1 VNYFFEWKLRKN
13 NRYGMNKKLIWIIT
27 SLVLIIVVLILLKK
41 KGIIGKDQGIKVTTE
56 KAVKRTITET
66 VNASGKV
73 YPEIEV
79 KVSPDISGEIVQLNV
94 VEGDSVRKGQVLA
107 RIYADIY
114 NSQRD
119 QAAAIVTQSRA
130 QVQNSTAQL
139 AALKATLDQ
148 AEVTYKRQKQLLD
161 EKVISRA
168 EFEQADQ
175 NYKTAKAQYN
185 AAVEGIRGSQASVQ
199 SAQAQLARANKDV
212 SRATIV
218 APMDGVV
225 SLLAVKKGE
234 RVVGTAQM
242 AGTEMLRVADMSVM
256 EVRVNVGEND
266 IPKVQ
271 LGDSAIVEVDAYN
284 NRKFKGI
291 VTKIASS
298 NTTAASAAQA
308 ATSTEVTNYEVHI
321 RLLPESYNDLIA
333 GSKSKSS
340 PFRPGM
346 NASAD
351 IQTKTHTNVL
361 AVPINAVTTR
371 EKNSNRAPGDN
382 KSDDKK
388 DNDNNKDDGNAQ
400 VNEEDLEEVVFILSA
415 DKGTVKKV
423 KVKTDIQD
431 INYIEIASGLRGGEE
446 VVAGPYSVVSKTL
459 KDGDK
464 VKVVPKEELFEADQ
478 SK

>member
-1 VNYFFEWKLRKN
+1 
-13 NRYGMNKKLIWIIT
+13 M
-27 SLVLIIVVLILLKK
+27 ILLLVILKK
-41 KGIIGKDQGIKVTTE
+41 QGVIGKAEGTKVTAE
-56 KAVKRTITET
+56 KAANRTIIET

-73 YPEIEV
+73 YPEVEV
-79 KVSPDISGEIVQLNV
+79 KVSPDISGEIVELNV
-94 VEGDSVRKGQVLA
+94 SEGDSVRKGQVLA

-119 QAAAIVTQSRA
+119 QAAAVVSQYQA
-130 QVQNSTAQL
+130 QVLNSTAQL
-139 AALKATLDQ
+139 DALKATLDQ

-161 EKVISRA
+161 DKVISRA

-175 NYKTAKAQYN
+175 AIKTARAQYN
-185 AAVEGIRGSQASVQ
+185 AALQGIKGSEASVQ
-199 SAQAQLARANKDV
+199 SAQAQLSRASKDV
-212 SRATIV
+212 RRATLV

-256 EVRVNVGEND
+256 ELRVNVGEND

-271 LGDSAIVEVDAYN
+271 LNDSALVEVDAYA
-284 NRKFKGI
+284 NRKFKGV

-298 NTTAASAAQA
+298 NTTAAQSS
-308 ATSTEVTNYEVHI
+308 TVSTVSSTEVTNYEVHI
-321 RLLPESYNDLIA
+321 RLLPESYEDLLA
-333 GSKSKSS
+333 DERFKTS

-351 IQTKTHTNVL
+351 IQTKTHNYVL
-361 AVPINAVTTR
+361 AVPINAVTVR
-371 EKNSNRAPGDN
+371 
-382 KSDDKK
+382 DKK
-388 DNDNNKDDGNAQ
+388 GDKPVKDKNDEKENNNNENKQDDSP
-400 VNEEDLEEVVFILSA
+400 VNIEDLEEVVFALQS
-415 DKGTVKKV
+415 DRTTVRKV

-431 INYIEIASGLRGGEE
+431 INYIEIVSGLKIGDE
-446 VVAGPYSVVSKTL
+446 VVTGPYNLVSKTL

-464 VKVVPKEELFEADQ
+464 VKVVPKEQLFDENAD
-478 SK
+478 K